1 MTDLEFLP
9 AWYPRML
16 RRRRLAA
23 LAAVA
28 VSVAAAIV
36 AVISAWVY

>member
-1 MTDLEFLP
+1 MSDLEFLP

-16 RRRRLAA
+16 RRHRLAA

-28 VSVAAAIV
+28 LSAAAMVVAAV
-36 AVISAWVY
+36 AAYVY